1 MSTVKLRSAF
11 FILTP
16 RPVPRYDHQ
25 VALVKDGGHP
35 GQQWH
40 THQYASGATC
50 GSAGNDDEGIAAVAA
65 NPVSEDIPELG
76 FIRIFCE
83 CYYGARGASRL

>member
-1 MSTVKLRSAF
+1 MA
-11 FILTP
+11 
-16 RPVPRYDHQ
+16 RYDHQ